1 MRRHVA
7 GPLQD
12 EGVALTLN
20 VASSNTRQRTRTL
33 DDLTLR
39 IKQEQSLT
47 RLVRPQK
54 ASASILISESAI
66 RHHEN
71 DYLGE
76 DGGCNLQKYNPEL
89 QKRSL
94 ERRKEKQED
103 FDYFVGRL
111 KEYSK
116 SDKPIWAVWEQD
128 VERKK
133 QLGIQ
138 QELDRRRDEAAEAEA
153 RKQEMRSS
161 LR

>member
-1 MRRHVA
+1 MPR
-7 GPLQD
+7 P
-12 EGVALTLN
+12 ELTLDSGGIMCIGGP
-20 VASSNTRQRTRTL
+20 A
-33 DDLTLR
+33 
-39 IKQEQSLT
+39 
-47 RLVRPQK
+47 
-54 ASASILISESAI
+54 LIYYVTPTEEA
-66 RHHEN
+66 
-71 DYLGE
+71 LF
-76 DGGCNLQKYNPEL
+76 LKYNPEL

-133 QLGIQ
+133 QLGVQ

>member
-12 EGVALTLN
+12 EGVAFTLD
-20 VASSNTRQRTRTL
+20 VASSNTRQRTRRL

-39 IKQEQSLT
+39 IKQEQSPT
-47 RLVRPQK
+47 RLIRPQK
-54 ASASILISESAI
+54 GSTSILISESAI

-76 DGGCNLQKYNPEL
+76 DGGCKYNPEL